1 MRERV
6 VAMGKEEGKRNPVAQ
21 EGTRRYWPR
30 LSLSRVLD
38 LVVYRSTVQ
47 AEPDSRDKGRAVRV
61 EKQYLQLALVITSR
75 ELKMVTE

>member
-1 MRERV
+1 MLLRWGRRRARETQWRR
-6 VAMGKEEGKRNPVAQ
+6 KEHDAIGHV
-21 EGTRRYWPR
+21 
-30 LSLSRVLD
+30 SLSRVLD

>member
-1 MRERV
+1 
-6 VAMGKEEGKRNPVAQ
+6 MGKEEGKRNPVAQ

-30 LSLSRVLD
+30 LSLSLSRVLD

>member
-6 VAMGKEEGKRNPVAQ
+6 VARGGPRETQWRSKEHDAIGHV
-21 EGTRRYWPR
+21 
-30 LSLSRVLD
+30 SLSRVLD

>member
-1 MRERV
+1 ME
-6 VAMGKEEGKRNPVAQ
+6 KEEGKRNPVAQ

-30 LSLSRVLD
+30 LSLSLSRVLD

>member
-1 MRERV
+1 MLLRGGR
-6 VAMGKEEGKRNPVAQ
+6 GKGQ
-21 EGTRRYWPR
+21 EKPSGAGGNTTLLATSLS

-47 AEPDSRDKGRAVRV
+47 AEPDSRDKGRV

>member
-1 MRERV
+1 M
-6 VAMGKEEGKRNPVAQ
+6 AQ

-30 LSLSRVLD
+30 LSLSLSLSRVLD

-47 AEPDSRDKGRAVRV
+47 AEPDSRDKGRV

>member
-6 VAMGKEEGKRNPVAQ
+6 VARGGPREIQWRSKEHDAIGHVS
-21 EGTRRYWPR
+21 

>member
-1 MRERV
+1 
-6 VAMGKEEGKRNPVAQ
+6 MGKEEGKRNPVAQ
-21 EGTRRYWPR
+21 EEHDAIGHVS
-30 LSLSRVLD
+30 LSLSCIRSGC
-38 LVVYRSTVQ
+38 VYRSTVQ

>member
-1 MRERV
+1 MLLRWGRRRARETQWRR
-6 VAMGKEEGKRNPVAQ
+6 KEHDAIGHVS
-21 EGTRRYWPR
+21 

-61 EKQYLQLALVITSR
+61 EKQLALVITSR